1 MATKKLRPKIQNA
14 PTEGNFTRA
23 EIQAAVKAVR
33 SPKKNIDPGR
43 PVSRP
48 MAPIAKDLGWGNTL
62 TKKEL
67 LGLIDRIYKKQE
79 EEKMSK
85 LSDTLA
91 RALAKKQGRTHVDG
105 SDATTVEKKVKVK
118 PSAGPAK
125 KPPTRSAGR
134 GR

>member
-1 MATKKLRPKIQNA
+1 MAP
-14 PTEGNFTRA
+14 
-23 EIQAAVKAVR
+23 VKA
-33 SPKKNIDPGR
+33 D
-43 PVSRP
+43 
-48 MAPIAKDLGWGNTL
+48 AGWGKTL

-67 LGLIDRIYKKQE
+67 LGLIDRIHKQQK

-91 RALAKKQGRTHVDG
+91 KALAKKQGKTHVDG
-105 SDATTVEKKVKVK
+105 NDAGVTVEKKAKVK

>member
-1 MATKKLRPKIQNA
+1 MATKR
-14 PTEGNFTRA
+14 
-23 EIQAAVKAVR
+23 
-33 SPKKNIDPGR
+33 NIDPGK

-48 MAPIAKDLGWGNTL
+48 MAPVTTDTNWGKTL
-62 TKKEL
+62 TKQQLISLLNKLDVKRKE
-67 LGLIDRIYKKQE
+67 RE
-79 EEKMSK
+79 MSK

-91 RALAKKQGRTHVDG
+91 RALAKKQGRTHIE
-105 SDATTVEKKVKVK
+105 SDDVPIVEKKAKVK

>member
-1 MATKKLRPKIQNA
+1 MAI
-14 PTEGNFTRA
+14 
-23 EIQAAVKAVR
+23 
-33 SPKKNIDPGR
+33 KKNIDPGR

-48 MAPIAKDLGWGNTL
+48 MAPVAKDPGWGKTL
-62 TKKEL
+62 TKIEL
-67 LGLIDRIYKKQE
+67 LGLVDRIYKKQE
-79 EEKMSK
+79 EDKMSK

-105 SDATTVEKKVKVK
+105 SDIATTIEKKVKVK